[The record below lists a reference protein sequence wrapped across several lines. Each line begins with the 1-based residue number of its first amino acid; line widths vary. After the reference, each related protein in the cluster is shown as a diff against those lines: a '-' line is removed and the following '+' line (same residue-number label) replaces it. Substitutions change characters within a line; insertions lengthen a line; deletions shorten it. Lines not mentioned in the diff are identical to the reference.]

1 MLPLP
6 SRERAGACPGLDP
19 GVRVTMATQT
29 TLPIRRFNVDEYY
42 KMGEIGILPEG
53 GCELLDGVVYMKG
66 VDKPWR
72 FNVDDYYAMAEA
84 GILSHDERVEL
95 VNGEIVEMSPIG
107 KRHRSSVYALGH
119 LLSLQLGD
127 QAIVGVQNAVHLDD
141 IREFHPDVTILKSS
155 DDFYLSSPPGTD
167 DVLLLIEVSDSSL
180 SYDRDVKL
188 SLYAAAGIPEF
199 WIANIPDG
207 TVEVYTDPS
216 DGEYRTRRV
225 FGAEDD
231 ISPSAFPDVT
241 LQVSRIVPA

>member
-1 MLPLP
+1 
-6 SRERAGACPGLDP
+6 
-19 GVRVTMATQT
+19 MATQT
-29 TLPIRRFNVDEYY
+29 QYAKRLFNADEYFA
-42 KMGEIGILPEG
+42 MGKAGILPEG
-53 GCELLDGVVYMKG
+53 GCELLGGVVYMKG

-127 QAIVGVQNAVHLDD
+127 QAIVGVQNAVHLDNC
-141 IREFHPDVTILKSS
+141 REFQPDVTILRSS
-155 DDFYLSSPPGTD
+155 DDFYLSDPPGPR

-188 SLYAAAGIPEF
+188 SLYAGAGIPEF
-199 WIANIPDG
+199 WIVNIPNG
-207 TVEVYTDPS
+207 VVEVYTDPS

-225 FGAEDD
+225 YAADESV
-231 ISPSAFPDVT
+231 SPTSFPDVS
-241 LQVSRIVPA
+241 LPVSRIAPAQEIS

>member
-1 MLPLP
+1 
-6 SRERAGACPGLDP
+6 
-19 GVRVTMATQT
+19 MATQT

-53 GCELLDGVVYMKG
+53 GCELLGGVVYMKG
-66 VDKPWR
+66 VDRPWR
-72 FNVDDYYAMAEA
+72 FTADDYYAMAEA
-84 GILSHDERVEL
+84 GILTHDERVEL

-127 QAIVGVQNAVHLDD
+127 QAIVGVQNSVHLDNC
-141 IREFHPDVTILKSS
+141 REFQPDVTILRSS
-155 DDFYLSSPPGTD
+155 DDYYLSNPPGPR

-188 SLYAAAGIPEF
+188 LLYAGARIPEF
-199 WIANIPDG
+199 WIVNIPEG
-207 TVEVYTDPS
+207 VVEVYTDPS

-225 FGAEDD
+225 YASDESV
-231 ISPSAFPDVT
+231 SPTAFPDIS
-241 LQVSRIVPA
+241 LPVSRIAPA

>member
-1 MLPLP
+1 
-6 SRERAGACPGLDP
+6 
-19 GVRVTMATQT
+19 MATQT

-53 GCELLDGVVYMKG
+53 GCELLGGVVYMKG

-72 FNVDDYYAMAEA
+72 FTVDDYYAMAEA
-84 GILSHDERVEL
+84 GILTHDERVEL

-127 QAIVGVQNAVHLDD
+127 RAIVGVQNAVHLDNC
-141 IREFHPDVTILKSS
+141 REFQPDVTILKSS
-155 DDFYLSSPPGTD
+155 DDFYLSSPPGPD

-188 SLYAAAGIPEF
+188 SLYAGAGIREF
-199 WIANIPDG
+199 WIVNIPDG
-207 TVEVYTDPS
+207 VVEVYADPS
-216 DGEYRTRRV
+216 EDEYQTRLV
-225 FGAEDD
+225 FGAEDN
-231 ISPSAFPDVT
+231 ISPSAFPDISLSVN
-241 LQVSRIVPA
+241 RIVPA